1 MTVTY
6 AKKPTRCD
14 ACGLMVY
21 TGQLVSTLSG
31 VAHVDCEHPN
41 AHRSRAGQ
49 PQPVAETP
57 EPTFT
62 TEPSGIPG
70 VVRLRTGGHVAEG
83 ILSPCGPDSFQF
95 SGRMVCGPHDAD
107 GVHLVAANQEGMTM
121 TDRLG
126 GEVPVSPAV
135 GGSLLADHSGPGAGQ
150 PIRNSSTERES

>member
-70 VVRLRTGGHVAEG
+70 VVRL
-83 ILSPCGPDSFQF
+83 
-95 SGRMVCGPHDAD
+95 VCGPHDAD